1 MKKAIG
7 SILVTLLGL
16 ALLIYSAARSL
27 DFISMTLPPDKQVL
41 AWFGLAA
48 LDGGLLFWM
57 LNYLYGAAGGWQR
70 GIALLM
76 VIVDFIGAVA
86 MFTLDTLYN
95 TGQAG
100 MTSTMSQQD
109 IKTSI
114 LALSGIIALNVGA
127 TVAHHLTDPENR
139 KRQAAEEAQDQIE
152 ELTIQ
157 KIAES
162 SRRLAGEIA
171 PHLAADW
178 AENTKARYM
187 SGLENKQLFDSGQ
200 KLQPALFTQP
210 KKDNRVTVPLS
221 NNGHGGNV

>member
-7 SILVTLLGL
+7 SILVTLL
-16 ALLIYSAARSL
+16 
-27 DFISMTLPPDKQVL
+27 
-41 AWFGLAA
+41 A
-48 LDGGLLFWM
+48 LDGGLLFWL
-57 LNYLYGAAGGWQR
+57 LNYLYGASGSWQR

-95 TGQAG
+95 TGAAG
-100 MTSTMSQQD
+100 LTSAMGAAEIQTAV
-109 IKTSI
+109 
-114 LALSGIIALNVGA
+114 LALSGIIAINVGA

-139 KRQAAEEAQDQIE
+139 KRQAAEEAQDEIE
-152 ELTIQ
+152 DMTIK

-178 AENTKARYM
+178 IENTKARYIGGVNVQRLQ
-187 SGLENKQLFDSGQ
+187 SGKTSQPVLFGQNKTESE
-200 KLQPALFTQP
+200 
-210 KKDNRVTVPLS
+210 TVPLS
-221 NNGHGGNV
+221 NNGHNKGEI